1 MKLKNKI
8 ASFLPMWMR
17 NKFIL
22 FSLAFLAWMIAFDKY
37 SLITQIRLSHTIY
50 EMEKEKANFQEKEIK
65 ASSERASLNTDIEK
79 FAREKYLMHKPE
91 EEIYLIVDKSNR

>member
-1 MKLKNKI
+1 MKLKNKVI
-8 ASFLPMWMR
+8 SFLPFWMR

-22 FSLAFLAWMIAFDKY
+22 LGLAFLVWMIAFDKY

-50 EMEKEKANFQEKEIK
+50 QMEKEKANFQDKELK
-65 ASSERASLNTDIEK
+65 ASSERASLNTDLEK

-91 EEIYLIVDKSNR
+91 EEVYLVVDKSNR